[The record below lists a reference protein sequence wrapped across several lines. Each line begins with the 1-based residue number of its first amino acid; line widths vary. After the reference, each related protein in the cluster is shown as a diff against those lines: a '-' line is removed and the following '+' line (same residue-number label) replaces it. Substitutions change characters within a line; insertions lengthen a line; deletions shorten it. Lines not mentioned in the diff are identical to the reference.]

1 MTNSIIEDTE
11 TNKNMSE
18 KLHELTATELKGLT
32 SDEFQQLIRLSYLET
47 FVKPQPAHCPECDG
61 ELTTS
66 EDEDE
71 TICTDCGLITS
82 MSIEYVGLRKLDL
95 PYGRH

>member
-1 MTNSIIEDTE
+1 MGNIIIEDMKTKKWI
-11 TNKNMSE
+11 NPRLFY
-18 KLHELTATELKGLT
+18 LH
-32 SDEFQQLIRLSYLET
+32 T
-47 FVKPQPAHCPECDG
+47 FVKPLPTICPECGSD
-61 ELTTS
+61 LTTT

-71 TICTDCGLITS
+71 TICTGCGLITS